1 MNTDRKF
8 VRGVRGLE
16 FAEETPLNFVEGAIA
31 FAAKN
36 YPWRAGFKRNIV
48 VVSCS
53 RCMDRQPPHT
63 NLREVIAET
72 KVVIHMLRDLE
83 LAFRE
88 GKRAANVLGFDKT
101 GVFTTKAT
109 STTTLEGD
117 AALLAQLAVPKEH
130 CLPIIMEGEG
140 TFFSINSWTA
150 GRVREQK
157 KLVEVVSRRVAA
169 SSIPETCQ
177 ICECKIICPFTM
189 KASNVCKPCKK

>member
-1 MNTDRKF
+1 MKTGF
-8 VRGVRGLE
+8 PFQSV
-16 FAEETPLNFVEGAIA
+16 TSSSSSSSTTTTTSSSPLSPLTF
-31 FAAKN
+31 
-36 YPWRAGFKRNIV
+36 P
-48 VVSCS
+48 
-53 RCMDRQPPHT
+53 QQ

-130 CLPIIMEGEG
+130 CLPIIM
-140 TFFSINSWTA
+140 
-150 GRVREQK
+150 
-157 KLVEVVSRRVAA
+157 VSGG
-169 SSIPETCQ
+169 SFIYSFIHSF
-177 ICECKIICPFTM
+177 IHSLIHSFD
-189 KASNVCKPCKK
+189 S